1 MSAHTLH
8 VKSKIEGKNADVFVY
23 PDRIEYGKSGWMGT
37 GAKAALGTMT
47 LGASLLATGL
57 GGPKQKSAT
66 VLPMKA
72 INLITIKRDG
82 LINSVVTFS
91 TSGGTIEVKCSHA
104 DAKELQATVQ
114 RHMLG

>member
-1 MSAHTLH
+1 MNAHTLH
-8 VKSKIEGKNADVFVY
+8 VKSKIAGKNADVYVY

-57 GGPKQKSAT
+57 GPKSEQTAI
-66 VLPMKA
+66 PMKA
-72 INLITIKRDG
+72 ITMVTAKKDG
-82 LINSVVTFS
+82 LMNSVVTFH
-91 TSGGTIEVKCSHA
+91 TSAGEIEVKCSHS

-114 RHMLG
+114 RHMLD

>member
-1 MSAHTLH
+1 MSTHTLH
-8 VKSKIEGKNADVFVY
+8 VKSKIAGKNADVFVY
-23 PDRIEYGKSGWMGT
+23 PDRIEYGKFGMGT
-37 GAKAALGTMT
+37 AAKAT
-47 LGASLLATGL
+47 LGVFTGGTSLLATGT

-82 LINSVVTFS
+82 LINSIVTFS
-91 TSGGTIEVKCSHA
+91 TSTGEIEVKCSHS